1 MPEGYLAEMSEREHE
16 ACRRLVQL
24 PFLSERMFG
33 SLGLQAS
40 FSWFI
45 LQIEKERLFPS
56 LRGDVDVLA
65 GPLSWTDPGAF
76 DALVSEER
84 ANARAGRHDSWN
96 YQLAAMRLAR
106 AGGIKWPPSTS
117 CLVGVEAKC
126 AYLDPRTE
134 GISAEALRSTKSSSS
149 KVGKIRRQVESLLDM
164 GLNHSV
170 LLDIIA
176 NPPVSGPNGGAWI
189 SALAVATESTNVMSS
204 TLDNRLPEE
213 CEAAHWFWSSGAV
226 VGGDEFHRG
235 AGAPQELRPSRG
247 NSRLMSSAATRSIR
261 QEIEHDLEALLSE
274 FATPVVFP
282 PVFVDCKACGKIHGL
297 PWDATACGGTSR
309 ERNRGRHERV
319 RN

>member
-1 MPEGYLAEMSEREHE
+1 MPEGYLTEMSEREHQ

-45 LQIEKERLFPS
+45 LQLQKERIVPA

-65 GPLSWTDPGAF
+65 GPLAWMDPAAF

-84 ANARAGRHDSWN
+84 ANAKAGRHDSWN
-96 YQLAAMRLAR
+96 YQLAAVRLAR
-106 AGGIKWPPSTS
+106 TGGISWPPSTKH
-117 CLVGVEAKC
+117 LVGVEAKC
-126 AYLDPRTE
+126 AYLDPRAE
-134 GISAEALRSTKSSSS
+134 QISADALRSTKSSSS
-149 KVGKIRRQVESLLDM
+149 KADKIRRQVNSLLDM

-176 NPPVSGPNGGAWI
+176 NPPVSGPDGGAWI
-189 SALAVATESTNVMSS
+189 SALAVANESASAMSS
-204 TLDNRLPEE
+204 TLDKRLPQG
-213 CEAAHWFWSSGAV
+213 CEAAHWIWSSGAV
-226 VGGDEFHRG
+226 IGGDEFHRG

-247 NSRLMSSAATRSIR
+247 NSRLITSVPTRSIR
-261 QEIEHDLEALLSE
+261 EEMEHHLRALFSE

-282 PVFVDCKACGKIHGL
+282 VIFVDCKACGKIQGL
-297 PWDATACGGTSR
+297 SWDDTACR
-309 ERNRGRHERV
+309 CA
-319 RN
+319 

>member
-16 ACRRLVQL
+16 ACRRLIQL

-45 LQIEKERLFPS
+45 LQLEKKRIVPS

-65 GPLSWTDPGAF
+65 GPLGWTDPAAF

-84 ANARAGRHDSWN
+84 ANAQAGRHDSWN

-106 AGGIKWPPSTS
+106 TGGISWPPSTS
-117 CLVGVEAKC
+117 HLVGVEAKC

-134 GISAEALRSTKSSSS
+134 QISADALRSTKSSSS
-149 KVGKIRRQVESLLDM
+149 KADKIRRQVKSLLEM
-164 GLNHSV
+164 GLNHAV

-176 NPPVSGPNGGAWI
+176 NPPVSGPDGGAWI
-189 SALAVATESTNVMSS
+189 SALAVASESTSVMSS
-204 TLDNRLPEE
+204 TLDKRLPKE
-213 CEAAHWFWSSGAV
+213 CEAAHWIWSSGAV

-235 AGAPQELRPSRG
+235 AGAPQELRSSRG
-247 NSRLMSSAATRSIR
+247 NSRLASSVASRSVR
-261 QEIEHDLEALLSE
+261 EEIEHHLKALLSE

-282 PVFVDCKACGKIHGL
+282 AIFVDCKACGTIHGL
-297 PWDATACGGTSR
+297 SWDGTACGST
-309 ERNRGRHERV
+309 
-319 RN
+319 